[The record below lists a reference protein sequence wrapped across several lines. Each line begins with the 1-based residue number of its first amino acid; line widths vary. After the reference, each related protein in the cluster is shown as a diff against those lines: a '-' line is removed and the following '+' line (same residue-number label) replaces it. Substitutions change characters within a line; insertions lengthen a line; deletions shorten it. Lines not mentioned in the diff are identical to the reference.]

1 MYLPARLISVPWGT
15 TDKCY
20 RFSFDLFTA
29 AVDRDSR
36 ACTKKTPR
44 RFLPIETSRS
54 TYTEVKTKRNIKDYT
69 LTNIVF
75 DDDE

>member
-1 MYLPARLISVPWGT
+1 MYLPARLISVHWGT

-29 AVDRDSR
+29 AVDRVVELARRRLR
-36 ACTKKTPR
+36 AVFFQSKRPDLR
-44 RFLPIETSRS
+44 TS
-54 TYTEVKTKRNIKDYT
+54 EVKTKRNIKDYT